1 MKVKKQK
8 RTKKCVI
15 KRRLKFQDY
24 KSTLEAAQTE
34 NKVNHLKRITLIQI
48 VLKKIKKN
56 SQKVIN

>member
-34 NKVNHLKRITLIQI
+34 NKVNHLKRITLI
-48 VLKKIKKN
+48 
-56 SQKVIN
+56 